1 MREAEEQEAI
11 EMEER
16 RKREADEAERA
27 EKEEAQTKKKP
38 KSRKSKGGDDDVDME
53 DADAAPKST
62 KKRKKDAESDAEGPK
77 PKKTPKVTKLNA
89 PKTPNGETSTKK
101 SAAAKSKKKVVQAPK
116 EDEEEEKPQ
125 MTETEKLQQREKAI
139 LYLRHR
145 LQKGFLSRD
154 QAPQEGEMAAMAEFF
169 AQLEAY
175 ENLEPSIIRTTK
187 VHKVLKAIVKL
198 STIPKDEQYNF
209 KKRSAAL
216 LEIWNKRME
225 ADGDAAPAS
234 ATESKP
240 PVDLHSADE
249 PKEESAAPDTNGD
262 KVAGAAGA
270 AEPVDEDETKEG
282 AKAEAEEKA
291 EEEAFDKLHEKVV
304 ATSAAPAES
313 KDGDDVPMTET
324 VPSEG
329 PLGDP
334 SNAAGAA

>member
-1 MREAEEQEAI
+1 M
-11 EMEER
+11 
-16 RKREADEAERA
+16 
-27 EKEEAQTKKKP
+27 
-38 KSRKSKGGDDDVDME
+38 
-53 DADAAPKST
+53 
-62 KKRKKDAESDAEGPK
+62 
-77 PKKTPKVTKLNA
+77 TKLNA

-116 EDEEEEKPQ
+116 EDEEEEPPQ

-225 ADGDAAPAS
+225 ADAAPAS
-234 ATESKP
+234 ATEAKP

-262 KVAGAAGA
+262 KAADTAAA

-282 AKAEAEEKA
+282 AKAEAEE
-291 EEEAFDKLHEKVV
+291 EAADKLHENLV
-304 ATSAAPAES
+304 ATPAAQAES
-313 KDGDDVPMTET
+313 KDGDDVPMTEA